1 MFNFP
6 ETTGYPSWLTKINDD
21 LVVERIGLSDFKI
34 SFNRNK
40 YFLKP
45 EVIDCLDAHI
55 SIRSNLSADFDVETI
70 GAGIIRISLNAVN
83 LNENTVSGII
93 NLVIEDLLSSASA
106 VD

>member
-1 MFNFP
+1 MFSFS

-21 LVVERIGLSDFKI
+21 LVVERIGISDFKI
-34 SFNRNK
+34 SFDRKK

-55 SIRSNLSADFDVETI
+55 GIRSDLSADFDVETI
-70 GAGIIRISLNAVN
+70 GAGIIRISLNAVG
-83 LNENTVSGII
+83 LKEDTVSGII
-93 NLVIEDLLSSASA
+93 NLVIEDLLSSVSA